1 MFGRY
6 EHKDY
11 LAKSTF
17 FSGLSWVK
25 GAFTIAVL
33 TVLSVPP
40 KSFAQPVQIN
50 GAIVASGPSCTRS
63 YSKDSKWGS
72 YNITVNA
79 ELSLGEGSTQLATV
93 TTDEVDVNSGK
104 GLIMSFALYGSS
116 SVSGGFG
123 YQINNLVLNEATET
137 ARGERVGRS
146 KFFQGHETQLGR
158 IYLDRSSQGD
168 LSSLCN
174 NLLDLYERGIVK

>member
-1 MFGRY
+1 M
-6 EHKDY
+6 K
-11 LAKSTF
+11 
-17 FSGLSWVK
+17 K
-25 GAFTIAVL
+25 GNWATTDTEISA
-33 TVLSVPP
+33 
-40 KSFAQPVQIN
+40 A
-50 GAIVASGPSCTRS
+50 
-63 YSKDSKWGS
+63 
-72 YNITVNA
+72 
-79 ELSLGEGSTQLATV
+79 LSLQEGSNELATV
-93 TTDEVDVNSGK
+93 TINEVDVNNGK
-104 GLIMSFALYGSS
+104 GLILTFVLYGSS

-137 ARGERVGRS
+137 VRGERVGRS